1 MLDLFFQ
8 VILPVFLV
16 FLAGYGAQRILKL
29 DVKSV
34 STAALYIMTPALIF
48 DTFYRAK
55 LDSTYLNIIIYSVLL
70 TGVIILIVQAVA
82 TVRHYSQSETS
93 GLILSTAFMNNGNL
107 GAPVILFAL
116 GESGFQYAIA
126 IMLFHTIVMST
137 IGIYYAAKGKFPL
150 KESLLSVAKMP
161 IMHGALL
168 GLIWQVFHLPMPDNL
183 AKTITM
189 IGDAAIP
196 TIMMVLG
203 LQLAEIKVS
212 RLSLEKAGLAIILRL
227 LVSPLIAWGIV
238 ALLPVS
244 GLLSKVMIIE
254 AAMPSAAITTMYA
267 LQYDSEPDMV
277 SSITFIT
284 TVLSLIT
291 LSVLMAW
298 VL

>member
-1 MLDLFFQ
+1 
-8 VILPVFLV
+8 
-16 FLAGYGAQRILKL
+16 
-29 DVKSV
+29 
-34 STAALYIMTPALIF
+34 
-48 DTFYRAK
+48 
-55 LDSTYLNIIIYSVLL
+55 
-70 TGVIILIVQAVA
+70 
-82 TVRHYSQSETS
+82 
-93 GLILSTAFMNNGNL
+93 
-107 GAPVILFAL
+107 
-116 GESGFQYAIA
+116 
-126 IMLFHTIVMST
+126 
-137 IGIYYAAKGKFPL
+137 
-150 KESLLSVAKMP
+150 
-161 IMHGALL
+161 
-168 GLIWQVFHLPMPDNL
+168 
-183 AKTITM
+183 
-189 IGDAAIP
+189 
-196 TIMMVLG
+196 MMVLG